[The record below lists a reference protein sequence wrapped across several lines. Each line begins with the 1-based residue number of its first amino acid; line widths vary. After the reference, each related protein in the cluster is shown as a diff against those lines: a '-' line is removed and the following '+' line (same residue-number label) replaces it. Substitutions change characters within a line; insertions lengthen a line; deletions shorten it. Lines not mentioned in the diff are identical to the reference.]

1 VFGWILETERKE
13 VRKEG
18 RKEENWACFVGGRI
32 LLQQLEV
39 LVISRFF
46 AACF

>member
-18 RKEENWACFVGGRI
+18 RKEENWACFVGARI
-32 LLQQLEV
+32 LLQQLEF
-39 LVISRFF
+39 LVSSRFF
-46 AACF
+46 AASF